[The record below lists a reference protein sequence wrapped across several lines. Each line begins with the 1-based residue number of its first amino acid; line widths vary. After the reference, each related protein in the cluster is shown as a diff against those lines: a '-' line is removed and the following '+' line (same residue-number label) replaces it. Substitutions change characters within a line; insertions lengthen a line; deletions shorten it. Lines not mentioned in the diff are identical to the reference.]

1 MSYRCEYMINFLKIH
16 LNKRT
21 SNLSIIL
28 YTKHDNILFFFYMI
42 FTRLYTCM
50 FNINTLRIEK
60 IKLTIEQKE
69 REYLTQQVNE
79 TFKNMYI
86 INDDNL

>member
-1 MSYRCEYMINFLKIH
+1 
-16 LNKRT
+16 
-21 SNLSIIL
+21 
-28 YTKHDNILFFFYMI
+28 
-42 FTRLYTCM
+42 M

-60 IKLTIEQKE
+60 IKLTIEKKE